1 MAAVSV
7 NTNGEDSESSPFVFV
22 VADAT
27 KGLVALKAFFALFA
41 P

>member
-7 NTNGEDSESSPFVFV
+7 NTNGEEQSSPFVFV

>member
-1 MAAVSV
+1 MVTVSV
-7 NTNGEDSESSPFVFV
+7 NTNGEEQSSPFVFV

-27 KGLVALKAFFALFA
+27 KSLVALKAFFALLN